1 MRGKFYVIA
10 EQISAD
16 MGRIVRETVGSYRRR
31 GMKTTEAWMHAGNT
45 LGIGWRRVKAYV
57 YGEVRAVPAHE
68 ALALAAA
75 WERSAAA
82 RVANLQAELEAEV
95 KRMKGLQS
103 RCDHLSALLR
113 GAPDAGH

>member
-1 MRGKFYVIA
+1 MRGKFYMSA

-16 MGRIVRETVGSYRRR
+16 MGRIVRETVGGYRRR

-68 ALALAAA
+68 ALALALHGNDRPPPVWRTSSPSLKPKSNA
-75 WERSAAA
+75 
-82 RVANLQAELEAEV
+82 
-95 KRMKGLQS
+95 
-103 RCDHLSALLR
+103 
-113 GAPDAGH
+113 